1 MVIPKLPCPVS
12 KEIRRPSR
20 EVKQWLKS
28 CRVTNSGQAKGTNWA
43 WTWQGA
49 NERNNM
55 AVEDVPQ
62 KKAEKLMTSQGC
74 TSQVVGQGEQ
84 MGVP

>member
-1 MVIPKLPCPVS
+1 
-12 KEIRRPSR
+12 
-20 EVKQWLKS
+20 
-28 CRVTNSGQAKGTNWA
+28 
-43 WTWQGA
+43 
-49 NERNNM
+49 M